1 MIRRKPT
8 IRRRRG
14 VSAVEG
20 AVVYPVAILLL
31 MGMILIGMGIF
42 RYEQVQS
49 LAREG
54 ARYASVHGP
63 AYSGATGNPM
73 ATAGDVQTYLATMA
87 VGLSG
92 LTCTAV
98 DYSASSL
105 PCTVTVSLS
114 YTWNPG
120 TFFSSMTWN
129 LSSTMAVTY

>member
-1 MIRRKPT
+1 MILRKSP
-8 IRRRRG
+8 IRSRRG

-31 MGMILIGMGIF
+31 MGMILMGMGIF

-63 AYSGATGNPM
+63 AYSGATGNPI
-73 ATAGDVQTYLATMA
+73 ATASDVQTYLATMA
-87 VGLSG
+87 VGLNG
-92 LTCTAV
+92 LTCTGV
-98 DYSASSL
+98 NYSASSL
-105 PCTVTVSLS
+105 PCTVTVTLS

-120 TFFSSMTWN
+120 GFLSSMTWTV
-129 LSSTMAVTY
+129 SSTMAVTY